1 MNRRQLEYAV
11 RLAEV
16 RSFSALSS
24 ELGISQ
30 PALSKQ
36 IGALEQELGVKLF
49 DRGTTPLSLT
59 PAGAYF
65 TEEAKRLVFAE
76 DQLRRTMEQFK
87 SGEAGRLTIGV
98 SPFRCIS
105 LMPRIV
111 KAVREKFPQVEVVLH
126 EAPSAQLR
134 HDAMDGKFDLAILNL
149 PVEESVLEAIP
160 IETESLVL
168 VVPNE
173 LAKTLPASPAEP
185 YPAVAFSDCR
195 NLPFVTVAEGQ
206 EMRQLFDKICAA
218 NDVHPTIAARVVSL
232 SAALQMA
239 TAGVGAALLPLPFL
253 KELIFEQHVTL
264 FTIQGNAY
272 YRQSAVVTRRGQPL
286 SDCARYAISLLTK
299 S

>member
-16 RSFSALSS
+16 RNFSALSS
-24 ELGISQ
+24 ELRISQ

-36 IGALEQELGVKLF
+36 IGALEQELGIKLF
-49 DRGTTPLSLT
+49 DRSTSPLTLT

-65 TEEAKRLVFAE
+65 IEEAKRMVFAE
-76 DQLRRTMEQFK
+76 DQLLRTMEQFK
-87 SGEAGRLTIGV
+87 DGKAGRLTIGV
-98 SPFRCIS
+98 SPFRCVS

-111 KAVREKFPQVEVVLH
+111 KAVREQFPQVEVVLQ

-134 HDAMDGKFDLAILNL
+134 HDVMDGKFDFAILNL
-149 PVEESVLEAIP
+149 PVEESVLEAVP

-173 LAKTLPASPAEP
+173 LAETLPASPAEP
-185 YPAVAFSDCR
+185 YPAVSFADCKD
-195 NLPFVTVAEGQ
+195 LPFVTVSEGQ

-218 NDVHPTIAARVVSL
+218 SDVHPTIAARVVSL

-239 TAGVGAALLPLPFL
+239 NAGVGAALLPLPFL
-253 KELIFEQHVTL
+253 KDSLADQHVTL
-264 FTIQGNAY
+264 FTIQGNTY
-272 YRQSAVVTRRGQPL
+272 HRQSAVVTRRGQPL
-286 SDCARYAISLLTK
+286 SDCARYAISLLTE
-299 S
+299 